1 MIQKTFLSL
10 FLLLVFAQGIQAQ
23 TTKAAASSVAQPKTT
38 TTSNTASKTSTT
50 PAKKKK
56 SSYAIPANNEH
67 VKAIKNKDLPYQFWV
82 YTPEGYAEN
91 KDKKYPMILFLHGRS
106 SSGTNLDMV
115 KRYGVIYELLRG
127 MKINF
132 IVAAPQCQNGW
143 DNKKLL
149 TILDYVQDNYRV
161 HKDSTYLTG
170 MSMGGYGA
178 WMLAGA
184 HPERFAAV
192 APVCGGGD
200 LKQVPNLVEMPTW
213 VFHGAKD
220 RAVPISESQKMV
232 DAIKAKKGKKIKFTI
247 YKNDGHGELIKVF
260 RMPELYTWFL
270 EHKID
275 NKASKITSEEKKDTT
290 KKKTSELPIE
300 ENAAEKS

>member
-1 MIQKTFLSL
+1 MIQKL
-10 FLLLVFAQGIQAQ
+10 FLVFCLVACSLYQVQAQ
-23 TTKAAASSVAQPKTT
+23 TNKAAASLVQPTKNNTNNQKSTNNKKKTT
-38 TTSNTASKTSTT
+38 T
-50 PAKKKK
+50 KK
-56 SSYAIPANNEH
+56 SYYIPANNEH
-67 VKAIKNKDLPYQFWV
+67 VQAIKKKDLPYQFWV

-127 MKINF
+127 MKIDF
-132 IVAAPQCQNGW
+132 VVAAPQCQNGW

-149 TILDYVQDNYRV
+149 QVLDYVQDNYRV

-200 LKQVPNLVEMPTW
+200 LKQVPNLIEMPTW

-232 DAIKAKKGKKIKFTI
+232 DAIKAKKGKKIQFTV

-260 RMPELYTWFL
+260 RMPELYKWFL
-270 EHKID
+270 EHKI
-275 NKASKITSEEKKDTT
+275 EHKDQKTT
-290 KKKTSELPIE
+290 TE
-300 ENAAEKS
+300 ENKKSNQKKSSDAEENESLESKS

>member
-1 MIQKTFLSL
+1 MIQKTLFILVFL
-10 FLLLVFAQGIQAQ
+10 FLFLANLPAQN
-23 TTKAAASSVAQPKTT
+23 KAT
-38 TTSNTASKTSTT
+38 TASLVQATAKTASNKKATT
-50 PAKKKK
+50 KKK

-67 VKAIKNKDLPYQFWV
+67 VKAIKKKDLPYQFWV
-82 YTPEGYAEN
+82 YTPEGYEEN

-143 DNKKLL
+143 DNKKLI
-149 TILDYVQDNYRV
+149 TILDYVQDNYRI

-200 LKQVPNLVEMPTW
+200 LKQVNNLIEMPTW

-220 RAVPISESQKMV
+220 KAVPISESQKMV

-275 NKASKITSEEKKDTT
+275 NKDTKIISEEKKDSTDD
-290 KKKTSELPIE
+290 KTSEKPSSKD
-300 ENAAEKS
+300 EKMNSKG